1 MDIKT
6 LQKSL
11 ADFARERDW
20 DQFHSPKNL
29 SMALAGEVGEFIE
42 LFQWMTEEQSRS
54 AMSNPKVKAK
64 VDEEIADVFLY
75 LIRIAD
81 KLGVD
86 LYEVAQAKIK
96 VNAEKYPVHLAKG
109 SAEKYNRR

>member
-1 MDIKT
+1 MDIAE
-6 LQKSL
+6 LQKRL
-11 ADFARERDW
+11 AEFAKERDW

-42 LFQWMTEEQSRS
+42 LFQWMTDEESRT
-54 AMSNPKVKAK
+54 AMSNPKTKAK

-75 LIRIAD
+75 LIRVAD

-86 LYEVAQAKIK
+86 LCEVAAAKIK